1 MKNAID
7 FKPNISIPN
16 AMELMKQPVTPPNK
30 VTAPMA
36 APIWGSI
43 PKKLDNNIPNVAPH
57 INAGPMFPPL
67 KPIAKHKAVNTVF
80 NINVY
85 HIWLLSKAFSTSM
98 VSLPQKRVFPIRYTH
113 PIIIIEPI
121 IILR

>member
-36 APIWGSI
+36 API
-43 PKKLDNNIPNVAPH
+43 
-57 INAGPMFPPL
+57 
-67 KPIAKHKAVNTVF
+67 
-80 NINVY
+80 
-85 HIWLLSKAFSTSM
+85 
-98 VSLPQKRVFPIRYTH
+98 
-113 PIIIIEPI
+113 
-121 IILR
+121 